1 MILWLDFETRS
12 RCDLRARGVYTYAQ
26 DLSTDVLCMSYAFDD
41 GDVQTWVP
49 GQPFPADVANH
60 KGQIRAHNA
69 TFERLMFWY
78 VLGVNFTLEQFYC
91 TAAQARC
98 NAAPGSLEDV
108 GRFYGLNVRKDHRG
122 NQLIRLLSIP
132 QKSGEFLEDATLM
145 AEMVAYCEQD
155 VRTMRAFSTVIRDMT
170 PEELA
175 DYHVNERI
183 NDRGIKI
190 DLPLASA
197 AEKYKHIVK
206 NELNTTIRAL
216 TDGEVPY
223 ATSAKVANWLADN
236 LESGIVND
244 TLLASGKLSFSKD
257 VRAKLMLVAE
267 DAPQDFSDTAL
278 AVIETVN
285 DASASS
291 VAKFER
297 MAALADP
304 EDHRA
309 RGAFVFAGGAATG
322 RFASYGI
329 QLHNLPRASRGA
341 DHDAVRADLI
351 EGYNDFDE
359 PVNQILK
366 SMLRGALVGSFA
378 IADWSSIEAR
388 VNPWLAGPAGTDVLE
403 LFRGGKDL
411 YKVTAARMFGVAEAD
426 VTKDQRQI
434 GKVAVLALGFG
445 GGPGA
450 FMAMGKAYGIHLD
463 DDDVE
468 LIVRQWRRT
477 NPWATAF
484 WSALER
490 AYRTAM
496 RHKGEVARVSNS
508 PLSYYYDGLHLWCAL
523 PSGRV
528 LCYPLARMEDD
539 GEVSYA
545 KAAWKM
551 AANADEWPRAKL
563 WPGLACE
570 NVVQATAACLLR
582 DALRRIDA
590 IPDMVV
596 VAHVHD
602 EIVVEA
608 VDKEAA
614 LERLLDVMSSPP
626 AWAKGLPLAAEG
638 RTAERF
644 GK

>member
-1 MILWLDFETRS
+1 MILWIDFETRS
-12 RCDLRARGVYTYAQ
+12 RCDLRARGVYNYAQ
-26 DLSTDVLCMSYAFDD
+26 HGTTDVLCMSYAFDD
-41 GDVQTWVP
+41 EDVQTWVP
-49 GQPFPADVANH
+49 GQPFPERVYMYT
-60 KGQIRAHNA
+60 GQIRAHNA
-69 TFERLMFWY
+69 AFERLIFWY
-78 VLGVNFTLEQFYC
+78 VLQINFDLEQFYC

-122 NQLIRLLSIP
+122 NQLIRALSIP
-132 QKSGEFLEDATLM
+132 QKDGKFQEDAALL
-145 AEMVAYCEQD
+145 AEMIAYCEQD

-190 DLPLASA
+190 DVDLANA
-197 AEKYKHIVK
+197 AEQYKHIVK
-206 NELNTTIRAL
+206 YELNTTVRAL

-223 ATSAKVANWLADN
+223 ATSAKVANWLIRN
-236 LESGIVND
+236 LDDDAGKI
-244 TLLASGKLSFSKD
+244 LLSSGKLSFAKD
-257 VRAKLMLVAE
+257 TRAKLMDLIE
-267 DAPQDFSDTAL
+267 EAPELFGSTAL

-297 MAALADP
+297 MANLADP

-322 RFASYGI
+322 RFASFGI

-351 EGYNDFDE
+351 EGYNDFNE

-388 VNPWLAGPAGTDVLE
+388 VNPWLAGPAGADVLE
-403 LFRGGKDL
+403 LFKSGKDL
-411 YKVTAARMFGVAEAD
+411 YKVTAARMFSVAEAD

-450 FMAMGKAYGIHLD
+450 FMAMGKAYGLTLD
-463 DDDVE
+463 DSVVE

-477 NPWATAF
+477 NPWAPAF

-490 AYRTAM
+490 AYRMAL
-496 RHKGEVARVSNS
+496 RHKGEVVHVTNS

-551 AANADEWPRAKL
+551 AASADEWPRAKL

-608 VDKEAA
+608 VDKGEALGA
-614 LERLLDVMSSPP
+614 LLDVMSSPP

>member
-1 MILWLDFETRS
+1 
-12 RCDLRARGVYTYAQ
+12 
-26 DLSTDVLCMSYAFDD
+26 
-41 GDVQTWVP
+41 
-49 GQPFPADVANH
+49 
-60 KGQIRAHNA
+60 
-69 TFERLMFWY
+69 
-78 VLGVNFTLEQFYC
+78 
-91 TAAQARC
+91 
-98 NAAPGSLEDV
+98 
-108 GRFYGLNVRKDHRG
+108 
-122 NQLIRLLSIP
+122 
-132 QKSGEFLEDATLM
+132 
-145 AEMVAYCEQD
+145 
-155 VRTMRAFSTVIRDMT
+155 
-170 PEELA
+170 
-175 DYHVNERI
+175 
-183 NDRGIKI
+183 
-190 DLPLASA
+190 
-197 AEKYKHIVK
+197 
-206 NELNTTIRAL
+206 
-216 TDGEVPY
+216 
-223 ATSAKVANWLADN
+223 
-236 LESGIVND
+236 
-244 TLLASGKLSFSKD
+244 
-257 VRAKLMLVAE
+257 
-267 DAPQDFSDTAL
+267 
-278 AVIETVN
+278 
-285 DASASS
+285 
-291 VAKFER
+291 
-297 MAALADP
+297 
-304 EDHRA
+304 
-309 RGAFVFAGGAATG
+309 
-322 RFASYGI
+322 
-329 QLHNLPRASRGA
+329 
-341 DHDAVRADLI
+341 
-351 EGYNDFDE
+351 
-359 PVNQILK
+359 
-366 SMLRGALVGSFA
+366 
-378 IADWSSIEAR
+378 
-388 VNPWLAGPAGTDVLE
+388 
-403 LFRGGKDL
+403 
-411 YKVTAARMFGVAEAD
+411 MFGVAEAD

-450 FMAMGKAYGIHLD
+450 FMAMGKAYGLTLD
-463 DDDVE
+463 DDAVE

-608 VDKEAA
+608 VAKDAA